1 MDTFHEVMVAL
12 ATGSLVALVILAL
25 LGHCLKL
32 HVPGHRRG
40 AASMMAKVLAILLF
54 FILAFSLFPLLL
66 HLFLVIE
73 RGLGKTD
80 VGLVRF
86 LRAHE
91 RGVIYALW
99 AMFIAGLL
107 IALPVMW
114 TDLFGFGK
122 SLPKSQGLIVAN
134 IGLPLGETLAR
145 STFPIPQ
152 VTRESLTG
160 SNMSV
165 CQGVFDFEVADT
177 GPRFENC
184 RYCCLEMDH
193 HDDPKIVYINVGI
206 SSQRRARSEMAAEHG
221 AIITRLRAA
230 GWAPGRYVYSDT
242 EMIKRLR
249 VTRDAEGRYWAK
261 DNVLM
266 IVSEKRMD
274 VPQPNE
280 NPNTAGEF
288 IHVIDLLPRN
298 DPSYLKLIFE
308 SPAAHEKLPF

>member
-25 LGHCLKL
+25 LGHCFKL
-32 HVPGHRRG
+32 HLPGHRG
-40 AASMMAKVLAILLF
+40 TASMVAKVLAIVLF
-54 FILAFSLFPLLL
+54 LILAFTLFPLLL
-66 HLFLVIE
+66 HLFLVVE
-73 RGLGKTD
+73 RGLGNTD
-80 VGLVRF
+80 VGMVRF

-91 RGVIYALW
+91 RNVIYTLW
-99 AMFIAGLL
+99 GIFIAGLL

-122 SLPKSQGLIVAN
+122 VVPKSQGLIVAN
-134 IGLPLGETLAR
+134 TGMPLGETLGR

-165 CQGVFDFEVADT
+165 CQGVFDFEVAN
-177 GPRFENC
+177 GGLRFENC

-193 HDDPKIVYINVGI
+193 HDDPKIVYINTGI
-206 SSQRRARSEMAAEHG
+206 SSQRRARSEMAAEH
-221 AIITRLRAA
+221 AYVISRLRAA
-230 GWAPGRYVYSDT
+230 GWLPGHYEYSDT
-242 EMIKRLR
+242 EVIKRR
-249 VTRDAEGRYWAK
+249 GSPREGDGRYWSK
-261 DNVLM
+261 DGVLI

-274 VPQPNE
+274 DPQPNE

-288 IHVIDLLPRN
+288 IHVIDILPLN
-298 DPSYLKLIFE
+298 DPSYQKLIFE
-308 SPAAHEKLPF
+308 SPASREKWLP